1 MSEEKSNKKIVTEKK
16 VIKKVPEPIASDEK
30 NLRQIVTEQAD
41 FLRKMK
47 GEMSELREDNE
58 LLKSIADKKRLARYN
73 AQHQDKLPTHIN
85 IREYDGKIVV
95 GWKTLK
101 NVCEQNPRTGVW
113 MEDQTVQLIFADG
126 EQSNEIPYRSWV
138 LGFKKIKC
146 IRLSVI
152 KDEQTDSLAFK
163 LKRLDNGEIYTIADT
178 FIN

>member
-1 MSEEKSNKKIVTEKK
+1 MSEKKTSVKVVEEKKIVE
-16 VIKKVPEPIASDEK
+16 KVPVAIKSEES
-30 NLRQIVTEQAD
+30 NLRSIVEEQSD
-41 FLRKMK
+41 FLKKMK
-47 GEMSELREDNE
+47 KEMTALKEDNE

-73 AQHQDKLPTHIN
+73 AQHQGSLPTHIN
-85 IREYDGKIVV
+85 IREYNGKIVV
-95 GWKTLK
+95 GWKTMK

-146 IRLSVI
+146 VRLGVI
-152 KDEQTDSLAFK
+152 KDEETSSIAFK

>member
-1 MSEEKSNKKIVTEKK
+1 MSEKKSNNKIVVEKK